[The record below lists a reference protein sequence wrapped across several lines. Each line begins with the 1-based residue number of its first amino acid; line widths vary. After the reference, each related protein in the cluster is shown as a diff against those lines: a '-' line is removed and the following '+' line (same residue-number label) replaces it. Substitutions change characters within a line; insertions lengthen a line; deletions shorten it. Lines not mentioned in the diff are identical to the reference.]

1 MSLNAWGG
9 AVFDQLQAWLPT
21 CGADVLCLQEV
32 THTAGLDGWTH
43 FSDGERALP
52 QRADLFADVQ
62 RVMPAMASTY
72 APADAGP
79 VRAPGGRV
87 HHQQFGVA
95 TFVERSIH
103 VVEHRTAFIHGSY
116 VDHAEWTT
124 SDRPRIA
131 LSVRVVDPSSD
142 RRVSIIQL
150 HGLRDPAGKADTPAR
165 RRQAERIAAFVDDA
179 AETGDLVVVCGD
191 FNLLPDSTTFERLR
205 RVGLTELVGTADTR
219 TSLYA
224 KPVRHANYMLISD
237 PQAVVR
243 LDVLATPEV
252 SDHRPIVLD
261 IAAGELGNALSP
273 R

>member
-9 AVFDQLQAWLPT
+9 AVFDQLQAWLPI

-32 THTAGLDGWTH
+32 THTEGLDGWTE
-43 FSDGERALP
+43 FNDGERALP

-62 RVMPAMASTY
+62 RTMPSMAGTY
-72 APADAGP
+72 APSDAGP
-79 VRAPGGRV
+79 VRGADGRV

-103 VVEHRTAFIHGSY
+103 VVEYRTAFIHGSY
-116 VDHAEWTT
+116 VDHQEWTT
-124 SDRPRIA
+124 SDRPRVA
-131 LSVRVVDPSSD
+131 LSARVADPSSD
-142 RRVSIIQL
+142 RRVLIIQL
-150 HGLRDPAGKADTPAR
+150 HGLRDPAGKSDTPAR

-179 AETGDLVVVCGD
+179 AATGDLVVVCGD
-191 FNLLPDSTTFERLR
+191 FNLLPDSATFEQLR

-243 LDVLATPEV
+243 LDVLSTPEV
-252 SDHRPIVLD
+252 SDHRPLVLD
-261 IAAGELGNALSP
+261 IAARQHSGA
-273 R
+273 